1 MKALFY
7 AVPEYTYE
15 SIVSAFAF
23 FKEQLPSDEIRAALW
38 NVTEAVRKPF
48 LEMKQADI
56 QKMSDADLVA
66 GFAFAQEAIKV
77 FKQNEYVLSISPHWV
92 HIPPRFEIEY

>member
-23 FKEQLPSDEIRAALW
+23 FKEQLPNDEIRAALW

-48 LEMKQADI
+48 LEMEKADI
-56 QKMSDADLVA
+56 QKVSDADLVA
-66 GFAFAQEAIKV
+66 GFAFAQEAIKA
-77 FKQNEYVLSISPHWV
+77 FNQNEYVTSLTALTS
-92 HIPPRFEIEY
+92 